1 MNPAAQ
7 PPSAPVEET
16 LREARRQMAA
26 GQWDAAWAELEPLFD
41 SGHGVEAAPAAY
53 ELGRRRR
60 GPQEAARIVFQRVY
74 ESGHEDLVAR
84 VAIRLGTIAKGA
96 GDRDRARAFYERAIE
111 LGTPHEVTAA
121 AFNLGLLYQ
130 QDGDLERA
138 ERWYRHSLEEGDG
151 SAVDVSLN
159 LGLLREAA
167 GDADEARA
175 LYQRAL
181 ETGSG
186 SRLEQVALVLGELLR
201 RQGAYAE
208 AEPYLRRAVQARIPM
223 AAFALGR
230 TLFAQRKLAEAE
242 VELRRA
248 VDDYGDLSALM
259 TLGDVLVSKVDPGAN
274 SLAWLAPAEFGLSVH
289 GYSEHL
295 PAGPEIEE
303 AEAYYRQAIAVGQH
317 AALVHL
323 GHLLMGTNRA
333 QEAEQRLREAVR
345 VGAPD
350 AEFALAVLLH
360 LRGDDAEAARVLEP
374 AVAAGEAPA
383 LIMRADLHSHEER
396 YAEAAE
402 LFGRAARSGGA
413 PLGVRAMQFTTLL
426 LAADQDAA
434 AEVLREMLESD
445 DAAGIA
451 GLDALI
457 GTEESLADG
466 WRRVRS
472 APDPAEV
479 RRFVALCAEAMRD

>member
-1 MNPAAQ
+1 MNPDAQ
-7 PPSAPVEET
+7 PPSPVEET
-16 LREARRQMAA
+16 LREARRLMAA
-26 GQWDAAWAELEPLFD
+26 GQLDAAWTELEPLFD

-111 LGTPHEVTAA
+111 IGTPHEVTAA
-121 AFNLGLLYQ
+121 AFNLGLLYH
-130 QDGDLERA
+130 QDGEPEHA
-138 ERWYRHSLEEGDG
+138 EHWYRHALAHGDG
-151 SAVDVSLN
+151 SAVEVPLN

-167 GDADEARA
+167 GDVDEARA
-175 LYQRAL
+175 LYQRAM

-186 SRLEQVALVLGELLR
+186 SGLEPVALALGELLR

-208 AEPYLRRAVQARIPM
+208 AEPYLRRAVQARIPK

-230 TLFAQRKLAEAE
+230 MLFAQRRLEEAE

-259 TLGDVLVSKVDPGAN
+259 TLGDVLVSKVDPGADP
-274 SLAWLAPAEFGLSVH
+274 LAWLAPAGFGLSVH

-303 AEAYYRQAIAVGQH
+303 AEADYRQAIAVGQH

-323 GHLLMGTNRA
+323 GHLLMGTDRA
-333 QEAEQRLREAVR
+333 EEAERCLREAVR

-350 AEFALAVLLH
+350 AEFALAALLH
-360 LRGDDAEAARVLEP
+360 LRGEDAEAVRVLEP
-374 AVAAGEAPA
+374 AVAAGEAHA
-383 LIMRADLHSHEER
+383 LIMLADLRSHEGR

-402 LFGRAARSGGA
+402 LFGRAVSSGGA
-413 PLGVRAMQFTTLL
+413 SLGVRAMQFTTLL
-426 LAADQDAA
+426 LAADLDGA
-434 AEVLREMLESD
+434 AEVLREMIESGD
-445 DAAGIA
+445 EAGIA
-451 GLDALI
+451 GLEALI
-457 GTEESLADG
+457 GTEEPLADG
-466 WRRVRS
+466 LRQVRS
-472 APDPAEV
+472 TADPAEV
-479 RRFVALCAEAMRD
+479 RRFVALCAEAMRE